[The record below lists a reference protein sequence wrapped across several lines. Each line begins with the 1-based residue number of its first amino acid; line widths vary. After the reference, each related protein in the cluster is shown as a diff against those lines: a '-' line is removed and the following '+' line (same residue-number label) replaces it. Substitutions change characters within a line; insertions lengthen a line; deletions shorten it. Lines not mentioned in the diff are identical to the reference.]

1 MTTSMKTRMSAIAND
16 DKDEGGDKDEDN
28 DHEYDDDKNDDSE
41 TATMKMTTARQQRGR
56 WRQQR

>member
-16 DKDEGGDKDEDN
+16 DKDEGGDKDEDDN
-28 DHEYDDDKNDDSE
+28 EYDDDKNDDSE

-56 WRQQR
+56 

>member
-16 DKDEGGDKDEDN
+16 DKDEDDENED
-28 DHEYDDDKNDDSE
+28 EYDDDKNDDSE

-56 WRQQR
+56 